1 MTKLAANVINK
12 IHQ

>member
-1 MTKLAANVINK
+1 MTKLANVINK